1 MSDTAPIRR
10 PRLTVEPRRRA
21 ARERASRSTRGGSRT
36 ASTRP
41 GREIYDDAADRGAAS
56 SVGDFFGAISSYG
69 MTKMTTNIHA
79 GDMRKRISAMFMA
92 ILLVVS
98 LVYFR
103 VLSLQTFRATEYKEY
118 SVAQRVR
125 SDVIRAERGTIL
137 DRDGQELAI
146 PVPTRTIFADPREV
160 TDPVTTARSLA
171 LVLQLTPEEEM
182 NLASRLQNKNSSFT
196 YVVRQ
201 ADAALAKTIAD
212 LDLAGISSYREE
224 GRALTSE
231 GLRPIVGRVD
241 VDGTGVGGLELQF
254 NDLLTGTDG
263 KVAREVN
270 SRGQSIASADSDYVA
285 PIRGSNLVTT
295 IHRTLQ
301 FQVDG
306 ILQQQVERLMARSG
320 IAVVMHTKTGEIYAM
335 SSVRRNEDGT
345 YSNNAGNLAAVEAHE
360 PGSVA
365 KVFSVAAAIEEGK
378 VTPETKFV
386 VPGKQVF
393 NQGTQ
398 WEQEIKDAYPHPTE
412 PMSVRKILVDSSNLG
427 TIQVSQSLSTERNR
441 QWLSA
446 FGFGEKTSLQFPGE
460 TKGLLKL
467 ARNWQG
473 TEKFTFAYGYGYG
486 ATPVQLAA
494 AVNVI
499 ANDGVYI
506 GPKLVTSTVDERGLS
521 TPTPAAPTRRVLSSA
536 TAATMRSLMTD
547 VVCYGTAQLA
557 KMQGLS
563 VGGKT
568 GTGYIRQDNGTYLKD
583 DGSRAYFASFVGFL
597 PASNPEFTVLV
608 SVDEPDPGSRD
619 RFGGTAAAPVFSRI
633 GQVIVNELDLRP
645 AAGDTGCVGKRPAE
659 LGPSH

>member
-10 PRLTVEPRRRA
+10 PARSVQSRRRS
-21 ARERASRSTRGGSRT
+21 ASRRAVDEGGGYRREAFEHDQPMRG
-36 ASTRP
+36 
-41 GREIYDDAADRGAAS
+41 S
-56 SVGDFFGAISSYG
+56 SVGGFFNAISQYG
-69 MTKMTTNIHA
+69 VNKMTTNIHA
-79 GDMRKRISAMFMA
+79 GDMRKRISAMFMV

-98 LVYFR
+98 LVYLR
-103 VLSLQTFRATEYKEY
+103 VLSLQTFKSADLKAE
-118 SVAQRVR
+118 SIAQRVR
-125 SDVIRAERGTIL
+125 TNEIRASRGTIL
-137 DRDGQELAI
+137 DRDGLELAI
-146 PVPTRTIFADPREV
+146 PVPSRTIFADPREV
-160 TDPVTTARSLA
+160 TDPVTTARALA
-171 LVLQLTPEEEM
+171 TVLQMTPDEEM
-182 NLASRLQNKNSSFT
+182 NLAQRLQNKNSSFT

-201 ADAALAKTIAD
+201 VDSELAKTIAD
-212 LDLAGISSYREE
+212 LKLVGISSISEE
-224 GRALTSE
+224 GRVLTSE
-231 GLRPIVGRVD
+231 GLRPVIGRVD
-241 VDGTGVGGLELQF
+241 IDGVGIGGLELQY
-254 NDLLTGTDG
+254 NEALTGTPG
-263 KVAREVN
+263 KTSREVN
-270 SRGQSIASADSDYVA
+270 SRGQNIASARNEYVA
-285 PIRGSNLVTT
+285 PIPGSSLVTS

-301 FQVDG
+301 FQVDS

-320 IAVVMHTKTGEIYAM
+320 IAVVMHTKSGEIYAM

-365 KVFSVAAAIEEGK
+365 KVFSVAAAIEDGM
-378 VTPETKFV
+378 VTPQTSFLV
-386 VPGKQVF
+386 QGKQVF

-412 PMSVRKILVDSSNLG
+412 QMSVRKILVDSSNLG
-427 TIQVSQSLSTERNR
+427 TIQISQTLSTERNR

-446 FGFGEKTSLQFPGE
+446 FGFGEKTSLKFPGE

-486 ATPVQLAA
+486 ATPIQLVS

-506 GPKLVTSTVDERGLS
+506 GPKLVTQVVDDRGLS
-521 TPTPAAPTRRVLSSA
+521 TPTPESPTRRVLSSS
-536 TAATMRSLMTD
+536 TAATMRSLMND

-557 KMQGLS
+557 KMKGLS

-619 RFGGTAAAPVFSRI
+619 RFGGTAAAPVFARI

-645 AAGDTGCVGKRPAE
+645 TAGDTGCVGKRPAE

>member
-1 MSDTAPIRR
+1 
-10 PRLTVEPRRRA
+10 VQPRRRGSS
-21 ARERASRSTRGGSRT
+21 RRTVDEQGDMRRGSHERDASL
-36 ASTRP
+36 P
-41 GREIYDDAADRGAAS
+41 GS
-56 SVGDFFGAISSYG
+56 SVGGFFNAISQYG
-69 MTKMTTNIHA
+69 VTKMTTNIHA
-79 GDMRKRISAMFMA
+79 GDMRKRISAMFMV
-92 ILLVVS
+92 ILLVVG
-98 LVYFR
+98 LVYLR
-103 VLSLQTFRATEYKEY
+103 VLSLQTFRASDYKAE
-118 SVAQRVR
+118 SIAQRVR
-125 SDVIRAERGTIL
+125 TEVIRAPRGTIL

-160 TDPVTTARSLA
+160 TDPVTTARALA
-171 LVLQLTPEEEM
+171 TVLQMTPDEEM
-182 NLASRLQNKNSSFT
+182 DLAQRLQNKQSSFT

-201 ADAALAKTIAD
+201 VDSQLAKTISD
-212 LDLAGISSYREE
+212 LNLVGISSYREE
-224 GRALTSE
+224 GRVLTSE
-231 GLRPIVGRVD
+231 GLRPIIGRVD
-241 VDGTGVGGLELQF
+241 IDGVGIGGLELQY
-254 NDLLTGTDG
+254 NEALTGTPG
-263 KVAREVN
+263 KASREVN
-270 SRGQSIASADSDYVA
+270 SRGQNIASANSEYVA
-285 PIRGSNLVTT
+285 PIPGSSLVTS

-365 KVFSVAAAIEEGK
+365 KVFSVAAAIEDGM
-378 VTPETKFV
+378 VTPQTNFL

-412 PMSVRKILVDSSNLG
+412 QMSVRKILVDSSNLG
-427 TIQVSQSLSTERNR
+427 TIQISQTLSTERNR

-446 FGFGEKTSLQFPGE
+446 FGFGEKTSLKFPGE

-486 ATPVQLAA
+486 ATPIQLVS

-506 GPKLVTSTVDERGLS
+506 GPKLVTEVVDERGLS
-521 TPTPAAPTRRVLSSA
+521 TPTPDAPTRRVISSA

-557 KMQGLS
+557 KMKGLS

-597 PASNPEFTVLV
+597 PASNPEVTVLV

-619 RFGGTAAAPVFSRI
+619 RFGGTAAAPVFARI

-645 AAGDTGCVGKRPAE
+645 SAGDTGCVGKRPAE

>member
-1 MSDTAPIRR
+1 MRDDF
-10 PRLTVEPRRRA
+10 VE
-21 ARERASRSTRGGSRT
+21 ERNQL
-36 ASTRP
+36 
-41 GREIYDDAADRGAAS
+41 
-56 SVGDFFGAISSYG
+56 SVGGFFNAISRYG
-69 MTKMTTNIHA
+69 VTKMTTNINA
-79 GDMRKRISAMFMA
+79 GDMRKRISAMFMV
-92 ILLVVS
+92 ILLIVS
-98 LVYFR
+98 LVYLR
-103 VLSLQTFRATEYKEY
+103 VLSLQTFKAGDLKAE

-125 SDVIRAERGTIL
+125 TEVVRAERGTIL

-160 TDPVTTARSLA
+160 TDPVTTARALA
-171 LVLQLTPEEEM
+171 TVLQMTPDDEM
-182 NLASRLQNKNSSFT
+182 DLAQRLQNKKSSFT

-201 ADAALAKTIAD
+201 VDSQLTKAIAD
-212 LDLAGISSYREE
+212 LNLVGVSSYREE
-224 GRALTSE
+224 GRALTSD
-231 GLRPIVGRVD
+231 GLRPIIGRVD
-241 VDGTGVGGLELQF
+241 IDGVGTGGLELQY
-254 NDLLTGTDG
+254 NEALTGTPG
-263 KVAREVN
+263 KSAKEIN
-270 SRGQSIASADSDYVA
+270 SRGQSIASARSEYVA
-285 PIRGSNLVTT
+285 PIPGSNLVTS

-301 FQVDG
+301 FQVDN
-306 ILQQQVERLMARSG
+306 ILQQQVERLLARSG
-320 IAVVMHTKTGEIYAM
+320 IAVVMHTKTGEIYAI
-335 SSVRRNEDGT
+335 SAVRRNDDGT

-365 KVFSVAAAIEEGK
+365 KVFSVAAAIEDGK
-378 VTPETKFV
+378 VTPASTFV

-393 NQGTQ
+393 NEGTQ
-398 WEQEIKDAYPHPTE
+398 WEQEIKDAYPHATE
-412 PMSVRKILVDSSNLG
+412 QMTVRKILVDSSNLG
-427 TIQVSQSLSTERNR
+427 TIQVSQTLSTERNR

-446 FGFGEKTSLQFPGE
+446 FGFGEKTSLKFPGE

-473 TEKFTFAYGYGYG
+473 TERFTFAYGYGYG
-486 ATPVQLAA
+486 STAIQLVS

-506 GPKLVTSTVDERGLS
+506 GPKLVKQVVDSRGIS
-521 TPTPAAPTRRVLSSA
+521 TPTPETPTRRVLSSA

-563 VGGKT
+563 VAGKT

-619 RFGGTAAAPVFSRI
+619 RFGGTAAAPVFARI
-633 GQVIVNELDLRP
+633 GQAIVNELDLRP
-645 AAGDTGCVGKRPAE
+645 SAGDTGCVGKRPAE

>member
-21 ARERASRSTRGGSRT
+21 ARERASRSTRGGGRT

-41 GREIYDDAADRGAAS
+41 GREIYDDAAERGAAS
-56 SVGDFFGAISSYG
+56 SVGGFFGAISSYG

-241 VDGTGVGGLELQF
+241 VDGAGIGGLELQF

-263 KVAREVN
+263 KIAREVN

>member
-10 PRLTVEPRRRA
+10 PVRSVQSRRRS
-21 ARERASRSTRGGSRT
+21 ASRRVVDERGGSRRDVFDND
-36 ASTRP
+36 RP
-41 GREIYDDAADRGAAS
+41 LPGA
-56 SVGDFFGAISSYG
+56 SVGGFFNAISQYG
-69 MTKMTTNIHA
+69 VNKMTTNIHA
-79 GDMRKRISAMFMA
+79 GDMRKRISAMFMV

-98 LVYFR
+98 LVYLR
-103 VLSLQTFRATEYKEY
+103 VLSLQTFRSSDLKAE
-118 SVAQRVR
+118 SVAQRLR
-125 SDVIRAERGTIL
+125 TSDIRAPRGTIL

-146 PVPTRTIFADPREV
+146 PVPSRTIFADPREV
-160 TDPVTTARSLA
+160 TDPVTTARALA
-171 LVLQLTPEEEM
+171 TVLQMTPDEEM
-182 NLASRLQNKNSSFT
+182 DLAQRLQNKKSSFT

-201 ADAALAKTIAD
+201 ADSQIAKAIAD
-212 LDLAGISSYREE
+212 LKLVGISSISEE
-224 GRALTSE
+224 GRVLTSE
-231 GLRPIVGRVD
+231 GLRPIIGRVN
-241 VDGTGVGGLELQF
+241 VDGVGIGGLELQY
-254 NDLLTGTDG
+254 NEMLTGTPG
-263 KVAREVN
+263 RTSREVN
-270 SRGQSIASADSDYVA
+270 SRGQNIASARNEYVA
-285 PIRGSNLVTT
+285 PIPGSSLVTS
-295 IHRTLQ
+295 INRTLQ

-365 KVFSVAAAIEEGK
+365 KVFSIASAIEDGM
-378 VTPETKFV
+378 VTPQTNFL

-412 PMSVRKILVDSSNLG
+412 QMTVRKILVDSSNLG
-427 TIQVSQSLSTERNR
+427 TIQISQTLSNERNR

-446 FGFGEKTSLQFPGE
+446 FGFGEKTSLKFPGE

-473 TEKFTFAYGYGYG
+473 TEKFTFAYGYGYA
-486 ATPVQLAA
+486 ATPIQLVS

-506 GPKLVTSTVDERGLS
+506 GPKLVTQVVDSRGLS
-521 TPTPAAPTRRVLSSA
+521 TPTPESPTRRVLSSS

-557 KMQGLS
+557 KMKGLS

-619 RFGGTAAAPVFSRI
+619 RFGGTAAAPVFARI

>member
-1 MSDTAPIRR
+1 MSDTAPLRR
-10 PRLTVEPRRRA
+10 PRLDVEPRRRA
-21 ARERASRSTRGGSRT
+21 AARRASRH
-36 ASTRP
+36 AP
-41 GREIYDDAADRGAAS
+41 AEHFDAAPPAGSATGVS
-56 SVGDFFGAISSYG
+56 GFFNAISSYG
-69 MTKMTTNIHA
+69 VTKMTTNIHA

-98 LVYFR
+98 LVYLR
-103 VLSLQTFRATEYKEY
+103 VLSLQTFRSSTYKEM

-125 SDVIRAERGTIL
+125 TNVIRAERGTIV

-146 PVPTRTIFADPREV
+146 PVPTRTVFADPREV

-171 LVLQLTPEEEM
+171 LVLQLTPEQEM
-182 NLASRLQNKNSSFT
+182 NLVTRLQDKTSSFT
-196 YVVRQ
+196 YVARQ
-201 ADAALAKTIAD
+201 ADTTLAQAI
-212 LDLAGISSYREE
+212 LDLKLPGVSSYRED
-224 GRALTSE
+224 GRALTSD
-231 GLRPIVGRVD
+231 GLRPIIGRVD
-241 VDGTGVGGLELQF
+241 VDGAGIGGLELQY
-254 NDLLTGTDG
+254 DAVLTGTDG
-263 KVAREVN
+263 KLAREVN
-270 SRGQSIASADSDYVA
+270 SREQSIASAKSEYVA
-285 PIRGSNLVTT
+285 PIRGSNVVTT
-295 IHRTLQ
+295 INRTLQ

-320 IAVVMHTKTGEIYAM
+320 IAIVMHTKTGEIYAM
-335 SSVRRNEDGT
+335 SAVRRNDDGT
-345 YSNNAGNLAAVEAHE
+345 YSNNAGNLGAVEAHE

-412 PMSVRKILVDSSNLG
+412 QMSVRKILVDSSNLG
-427 TIQVSQSLSTERNR
+427 TIQVSQTLSTERSR

-486 ATPVQLAA
+486 ATPIQLVS

-499 ANDGVYI
+499 ANDGVYV
-506 GPKLVTSTVDERGLS
+506 GPKLVTSTVNERGIS
-521 TPTPAAPTRRVLSSA
+521 TPTPDTPTRRVLSSG

-568 GTGYIRQDNGTYLKD
+568 GTGYIRQDNGTYVKD

>member
-10 PRLTVEPRRRA
+10 PGATVGPRRRA
-21 ARERASRSTRGGSRT
+21 A
-36 ASTRP
+36 
-41 GREIYDDAADRGAAS
+41 ADRARRGSSRGAGDRAAPT
-56 SVGDFFGAISSYG
+56 VGGFFNAISSYG
-69 MTKMTTNIHA
+69 VTKMTTNIHA
-79 GDMRKRISAMFMA
+79 GDMRRRISAMFMV
-92 ILLVVS
+92 ILLAVS
-98 LVYFR
+98 LVYLR
-103 VLSLQTFRATEYKEY
+103 VFMLQTVKSNEYKEY
-118 SVAQRVR
+118 SIDQRVR

-160 TDPVTTARSLA
+160 TDPITTARSLA
-171 LVLQLTPEEEM
+171 TVLQLTPEAEM
-182 NLASRLQNKNSSFT
+182 NLASRLQNKASSFT

-201 ADAALAKTIAD
+201 VDTALAKAITD
-212 LDLAGISSYREE
+212 LKLPGVGSYREE
-224 GRALTSE
+224 GRVLTSE
-231 GLRPIVGRVD
+231 GLRPIIGRVD
-241 VDGTGVGGLELQF
+241 VDGVGVGGLELQF
-254 NDLLTGTDG
+254 DELLTGKDG
-263 KVAREVN
+263 KIAREVN
-270 SRGQSIASADSDYVA
+270 SRGQSIASADSEYVA
-285 PIRGSNLVTT
+285 PVRGSNLVTT

-320 IAVVMHTKTGEIYAM
+320 IAVVMHTKTGQIYAM
-335 SSVRRNEDGT
+335 SSVRRNDDGT
-345 YSNNAGNLAAVEAHE
+345 YANNAGNLAAVEAHE

-365 KVFSVAAAIEEGK
+365 KVFSVASAIEEGK
-378 VTPETKFV
+378 VNPQSTFL
-386 VPGKQVF
+386 VPGKEVF
-393 NQGTQ
+393 NRGTQ

-412 PMSVRKILVDSSNLG
+412 QMTVRKILVDSSNLG
-427 TIQVSQSLSTERNR
+427 TIQITGTMTTERNR

-486 ATPVQLAA
+486 ATPIQLVA

-506 GPKLVTSTVDERGLS
+506 GPKLVMQIVDERGLAS
-521 TPTPAAPTRRVLSSA
+521 PTPDTATRRVLSSA
-536 TAATMRSLMTD
+536 TAATMRTLMTD

-608 SVDEPDPGSRD
+608 SVDEPDPSSRD
-619 RFGGTAAAPVFSRI
+619 RFGGTAAAPVFARI
-633 GQVIVNELDLRP
+633 GQAIVNELDLRP
-645 AAGDTGCVGKRPAE
+645 APGDTGCVGKRPAE